1 MFHLGAVG
9 AVAFD
14 RKKRLASG
22 TSTAGEPGKLHGIV
36 SATGTAIGC
45 GIYVDK
51 SGSVSVSGCD
61 KAIYKHAPARRIL
74 RRLRRKATSIDNV
87 VAEIL
92 RDFEEETGGASPPES
107 DVGVIALTS
116 EGIPSVSFKCAH
128 FPWAYC
134 DRGYVYY
141 GCTRNEKF
149 SEKIDVLER
158 PSDCMCEDSN

>member
-1 MFHLGAVG
+1 MAY
-9 AVAFD
+9 D

-22 TSTAGEPGKLHGIV
+22 TSTAGESGKLHGIV

-45 GIYVDK
+45 GIYVDNT
-51 SGSVSVSGCD
+51 GSVSVSGCD

-74 RRLRRKATSIDNV
+74 QQLRKKSTSIDDAV
-87 VAEIL
+87 VAVL
-92 RDFEEETGGASPPES
+92 KDFEEETGGTLPPES

-116 EGIPSVSFKCAH
+116 EGMPSVSFKCIH

-134 DRGYVYY
+134 DKGYVYY
-141 GCTRNEKF
+141 GCTRNERF

-158 PSDCMCEDSN
+158 PPDCICEDSN